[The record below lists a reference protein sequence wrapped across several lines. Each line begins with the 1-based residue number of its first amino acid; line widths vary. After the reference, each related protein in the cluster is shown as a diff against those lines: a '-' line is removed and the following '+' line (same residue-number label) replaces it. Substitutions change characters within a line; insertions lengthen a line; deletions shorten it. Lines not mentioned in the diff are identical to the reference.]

1 MDELDE
7 LQTVAA
13 CLEALGNETRLS
25 IYRLLVKAG
34 PDGMAVGALQRE
46 LGIPAST
53 LTHHLSRLIWVELIH
68 QRRQGRR
75 LICSTDFEGMESML
89 AFLARECCAGPEQR
103 ARIAEHLHAK
113 A

>member
-1 MDELDE
+1 MTARSAITLARSASPASRTTSE
-7 LQTVAA
+7 
-13 CLEALGNETRLS
+13 NW
-25 IYRLLVKAG
+25 
-34 PDGMAVGALQRE
+34 AVGALQRE

-68 QRRQGRR
+68 QRRDGRR

-89 AFLARECCAGPEQR
+89 AFLTRECCAGPEQR
-103 ARIAEHLHAK
+103 ARIAKHLHAK